1 MASIIFPDISAPTCI
16 SVELTTACNLKCR
29 HCYNYWQQTPA
40 PASILKLEQAD
51 KLIDE
56 ILENRIFHVI
66 LTGGEPL
73 TNYEVL
79 THFMR
84 RLQKSN
90 VSVTMNSNLALLTPE
105 RMEELVSLGLPHILT
120 SLNSYIP
127 EINDEMVSRPG
138 AFNEIVRGI
147 RCAVEAGVRVSVNM
161 ITTQKNKTHVYETG
175 MLLAKLG
182 ATNMFTTRM
191 VPSTAAGPELEQ
203 EIQVS
208 PEEQKRLILDESLR
222 VKAATNLNIGSLIQ
236 YPVCFLK
243 DVIKYRDYIGR
254 GCQAGRKLFSVHADG
269 STEACVHESR
279 GYGNVFTDGIQQ
291 CWQNMKMWRD
301 DSLLAADCL
310 ECDWLKYCEGACRV
324 YARDLKGKDLLA
336 QDRSELPNPDVLDED
351 FVSIARDG
359 AFTVP
364 ERLRWRDETGFTLV
378 SVRGAMVYAIRT
390 EIARFLQERQRT
402 KQTFTLKSFVGTE
415 AELAQLLTLWVV
427 ETEDAATTEPISG
440 RVVGLANPKSDGSD
454 ASGPLSSSCRNQ

>member
-29 HCYNYWQQTPA
+29 HCYNYWQQTPSA
-40 PASILKLEQAD
+40 ASILKLEQAD
-51 KLIDE
+51 KLIDD
-56 ILENRIFHVI
+56 ILENKIFHVI

-105 RMEELVSLGLPHILT
+105 RMDELVSLGLPHILT
-120 SLNSYIP
+120 SLNSYDA
-127 EINDEMVSRPG
+127 ETNDEMVSRPG
-138 AFNEIVRGI
+138 AFEEIVRGI
-147 RCAVEAGVRVSVNM
+147 RCAVKAGVRVSVNM

-175 MLLAKLG
+175 LLLADLG
-182 ATNMFTTRM
+182 VTNMFTTRM
-191 VPSTAAGPELEQ
+191 VPSTAAGPELER

-208 PEEQKRLILDESLR
+208 PAEQKKLILDESLR
-222 VKAATNLNIGSLIQ
+222 VKEATHLNIGSLIQ
-236 YPVCFLK
+236 YPICFLK

-254 GCQAGRKLFSVHADG
+254 GCQAGRKLLSVHSDG

-279 GYGNVFTDGIQQ
+279 GYGNVFTDGIQK

-301 DSLLAADCL
+301 DSLLSSDCL

-324 YARDLKGKDLLA
+324 YARDLVGKDLLA
-336 QDRSELPNPDVLDED
+336 QDRSDLPSPDLLDD
-351 FVSIARDG
+351 GFAPLVRDG
-359 AFTVP
+359 VFTVP
-364 ERLRWRDETGFTLV
+364 ERLRWRDETGFSLV
-378 SVRGAMVYAIRT
+378 SVRGAMVYEIRT
-390 EIARFLQERQRT
+390 EIAHFLQERQRS
-402 KQTFTLKSFVGTE
+402 KQTFTLESFAGTE
-415 AELAQLLTLWVV
+415 AELARLLTLWVV

-440 RVVGLANPKSDGSD
+440 RVVGFANSGTHRSDSC
-454 ASGPLSSSCRNQ
+454 GPLSSSCRDK